1 MTIYAVIPR
10 FDPVGKPTECPPPRG
25 GRVRRFVARH
35 RLTDGERKNLRD
47 YSRRTRTQSPAIVAA
62 ALGSHARGEKGQR

>member
-25 GRVRRFVARH
+25 WTRAPVRCPTPPH
-35 RLTDGERKNLRD
+35 RRERKNLRD